1 MCSEGYARENQKH
14 GDAPVLGL
22 NADMSRKARSPK
34 ATVKRAAG
42 AQPPGSEGG
51 RWRIALESAGDG
63 MWDWHLP
70 SNSVIY
76 SDRWKTMLGYKPA
89 EIGDAFHEWQSR
101 VHTDDLRG
109 VLEQVQTHLERKS
122 PAYSVEFRMQC
133 KDGAWKWILARGMVT
148 SRDEKGKPLHVIGT
162 HTDISAWRSAQ
173 QRESGILR
181 MIIEEKPLKE
191 VLDEIVHGIEAAH
204 PGLSS
209 CLMLQE
215 EEGEALRVASGGRL
229 PAFFREGLD
238 GMRPGPQQPC
248 PGRVMHLGVR
258 SFTRNIADDP
268 CWKRL
273 RALATRSKLACC
285 WAEPVRSGSDNLL
298 GALTIFRRHP
308 NAPTVAELSAVESA
322 AQLVAV
328 ALDHHRALKSLRESE
343 QRFAH
348 AISATTD
355 GIWDWD
361 MKSDKIYLSPR
372 WKEMLGY
379 KSHELPDNR
388 QKAFVSRLHPKDVAS
403 FESAQNAHIKHDM
416 PFQVEFRLKTKLG
429 SYKWFAARGKV
440 LRDAKGHAVR
450 MTGTLSDIDARKRAE
465 AALQE
470 TERFN
475 KAVLQQTSALIL
487 VMDAKGC
494 LTHVNQAV
502 IDLLG
507 YTKEEIIGRNP
518 WEIGLLDTHEVP
530 QSQKRFQNLL
540 NGKLNPP
547 VELRV
552 HAKNKQAYQIEI
564 RGTPFFRSDK
574 SLQSVIITGTDITVR
589 RQLEHEVIRVA
600 EEEQA
605 TIGHNL
611 HDGIGQTLTGIH
623 ALTLQLENELQGE
636 QKQSAARIG
645 QLLQQAVSEVR
656 RMSHGLSPVSVRH
669 RGLAGGL
676 KLLAET
682 ISKDFRVKTTC
693 AVDAEVRSKDPEV
706 EANLYRIAQEAVN
719 NAIRH
724 GKPSHILISLKQ
736 LTTTHAAIE
745 VRDNGSGMKLKQKKP
760 NGIGLRVMRYRSDL
774 IGGDLTIRAAPKHGV
789 QVTCRFPCPVVA
801 KPETKPLKSLRVA

>member
-1 MCSEGYARENQKH
+1 ME
-14 GDAPVLGL
+14 D
-22 NADMSRKARSPK
+22 
-34 ATVKRAAG
+34 
-42 AQPPGSEGG
+42 G

-76 SDRWKTMLGYKPA
+76 SDRWKIMLGYKPA

-101 VHTDDLRG
+101 VHADDLTG
-109 VLEQVQTHLERKS
+109 VLEQVHTHLERKS

-133 KDGAWKWILARGMVT
+133 KDGTWKWILARGMVT
-148 SRDEKGKPLHVIGT
+148 SRDEKGNPLHVIGT

-181 MIIEEKPLKE
+181 MIIEEKPLKA
-191 VLDEIVHGIEAAH
+191 VLDEIVNGVEATH
-204 PGLSS
+204 PRLSS

-215 EEGEALRVASGGRL
+215 VEGGALRVASSGSL
-229 PAFFREGLD
+229 PAFLRQALD
-238 GMRPGPQQPC
+238 GMQPGPQQPC
-248 PGRVMHLGVR
+248 PGQVMHWGAR
-258 SFTRNIADDP
+258 SFTRNIANDP

-273 RALATRSKLACC
+273 KASAARSKLVSC
-285 WAEPVRSGSDNLL
+285 WADPVRSGSGNLL
-298 GALTIFRRHP
+298 GALTIFRSYP

-328 ALDHHRALKSLRESE
+328 ALDHHRALKALRDSE
-343 QRFAH
+343 QRYAH

-388 QKAFVSRLHPKDVAS
+388 QEAFVKRLHPKDAVP
-403 FESAQNAHIKHDM
+403 FLSAQNAHIKDGT
-416 PFQVEFRLKTKLG
+416 PFQLDFRLKTKRG
-429 SYKWFAARGKV
+429 SYKWFVARGKV
-440 LRDAKGHAVR
+440 LRDDKGKAVR

-465 AALQE
+465 VALQE

-475 KAVLQQTSALIL
+475 KAVLQQTSALIW

-507 YTKEEIIGRNP
+507 YPKEEIIGRDP
-518 WEIGLLDTHEVP
+518 WKIGFLDAHEVP
-530 QSQKRFQNLL
+530 PSQKRFQNLL
-540 NGKLNPP
+540 GGKLNPP

-552 HAKNKQAYQIEI
+552 HAKNKQVFQIEI
-564 RGTPFFRSDK
+564 RGTPLFRSDK

-589 RQLEHEVIRVA
+589 RQLEHEIIRVA

-623 ALTLQLENELQGE
+623 ALTLQLENE
-636 QKQSAARIG
+636 
-645 QLLQQAVSEVR
+645 
-656 RMSHGLSPVSVRH
+656 
-669 RGLAGGL
+669 
-676 KLLAET
+676 
-682 ISKDFRVKTTC
+682 
-693 AVDAEVRSKDPEV
+693 
-706 EANLYRIAQEAVN
+706 
-719 NAIRH
+719 
-724 GKPSHILISLKQ
+724 
-736 LTTTHAAIE
+736 
-745 VRDNGSGMKLKQKKP
+745 
-760 NGIGLRVMRYRSDL
+760 
-774 IGGDLTIRAAPKHGV
+774 
-789 QVTCRFPCPVVA
+789 
-801 KPETKPLKSLRVA
+801 